1 MLIFSYVLIAFWND
15 CQSLDVIMLS
25 RSEMVVTDT
34 SRNLMIFIG
43 KKWADWVNLSTI
55 TQLMPNST
63 LITTSFVLRLR
74 EFHPSMQCFLSISS
88 SFDAFKAGRG
98 WWECGGLASRVDEYV
113 IDENNEKDD

>member
-43 KKWADWVNLSTI
+43 KKWADWVNLSMI
-55 TQLMPNST
+55 AWMAPNST
-63 LITTSFVLRLR
+63 LIIISFV
-74 EFHPSMQCFLSISS
+74 F
-88 SFDAFKAGRG
+88 
-98 WWECGGLASRVDEYV
+98 
-113 IDENNEKDD
+113 